1 MLLEWKCSNKRP
13 SISRVRQWKAGSRKI
28 AFDDSTLPIVPS
40 TFIYRLVAP
49 TLFYTCTSLYIISF
63 FIRVSLF
70 VHKKNTILFFFNLF
84 ITKSEKRLE
93 NVESAGKDIII
104 LSRFKGNDA
113 RISRALTHE
122 KSIFAILSPLY
133 STKRDT
139 PGREGETIPTE
150 CLSERSGQ
158 GIHPRRDP
166 RASGSL
172 KDKLEYV
179 FLVSF

>member
-70 VHKKNTILFFFNLF
+70 VHKNTILFFFNLF

>member
-70 VHKKNTILFFFNLF
+70 VHKNTILFFFNLF

-139 PGREGETIPTE
+139 YTGEGGGDDPHGVSFREKWIGYSPSQRSSSKWK
-150 CLSERSGQ
+150 SERQ
-158 GIHPRRDP
+158 
-166 RASGSL
+166 A
-172 KDKLEYV
+172 
-179 FLVSF
+179 